1 MNSKGKAEKHRGSK
15 AQSLLQEFWDGLG
28 DGFPVDGLDI
38 LETTIGAI
46 NTNPL
51 LVHFTIGTLTF
62 CSQCTHVLKISI
74 SGKMY

>member
-1 MNSKGKAEKHRGSK
+1 M
-15 AQSLLQEFWDGLG
+15 DGLG
-28 DGFPVDGLDI
+28 DGFPVDGLDT

-62 CSQCTHVLKISI
+62 CYQCTHVLKVSI